1 MINLFE
7 LKLMSVFVDD
17 KFAIVSEELSD
28 MEKENITM
36 CEIVDRFVAQG
47 IARGE
52 NKRDIEYKA
61 ALELKESGNTN
72 IEDYR
77 EKGISDDVIKIVLKL
92 DKLD

>member
-1 MINLFE
+1 
-7 LKLMSVFVDD
+7 
-17 KFAIVSEELSD
+17 

-61 ALELKESGNTN
+61 ALESSKN
-72 IEDYR
+72 IGQYQYR
-77 EKGISDDVIKIVLKL
+77 KF
-92 DKLD
+92 

>member
-1 MINLFE
+1 
-7 LKLMSVFVDD
+7 
-17 KFAIVSEELSD
+17 

-47 IARGE
+47 IAQGVTQGILQGE
-52 NKRDIEYKA
+52 SKRDEEYKA
-61 ALELKESGNTN
+61 ALDLKESGNTN

-77 EKGISDDVIKIVLKL
+77 EKGISDDVIKIVLRL